1 MNQESFVDPEAM
13 DWFEE
18 TMNANADP
26 YNVMGSVGLINPNVS
41 LGKNKARKDNL
52 MDSGVPANNN
62 QQEVGLVNLV
72 DSRDPLI
79 KNEDE
84 VRLSNPV
91 DSGDLLMK
99 KQDEVELNNLVDSG
113 DSLMKNEIKVGLS
126 NLVDSGDLLMKKQ
139 TEVGLSNLVDS
150 GDLLNKKEDKVG
162 LMNLVDSRDLQ
173 IKKSAKGLENLVWI
187 DKGLCVDEHG
197 NWRHNRYTPDTLSRE
212 GVTMCE
218 LLSRVQSWN
227 TSHENGAGC
236 AETAESW
243 GDSVVLL

>member
-1 MNQESFVDPEAM
+1 MKGTIEIEVNEENFVDPEIM
-13 DWFEE
+13 DSIAE
-18 TMNANADP
+18 TMDANVDL
-26 YNVMGSVGLINPNVS
+26 YNVMGSVGLINTNVS
-41 LGKNKARKDNL
+41 FGGNNARKDNL
-52 MDSGVPANNN
+52 VDSGVPANNN

-113 DSLMKNEIKVGLS
+113 DSLMKNEI
-126 NLVDSGDLLMKKQ
+126 
-139 TEVGLSNLVDS
+139 EVGLSNLVDS
-150 GDLLNKKEDKVG
+150 GDLLNKKQDKVG

-197 NWRHNRYTPDTLSRE
+197 NWRYNRYTPDTLSRE

-236 AETAESW
+236 AEAAESW